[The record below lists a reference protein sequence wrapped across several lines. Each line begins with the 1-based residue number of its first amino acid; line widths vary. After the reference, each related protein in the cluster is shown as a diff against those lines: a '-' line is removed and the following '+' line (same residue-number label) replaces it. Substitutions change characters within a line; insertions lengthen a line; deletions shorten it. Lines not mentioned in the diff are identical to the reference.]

1 MHTWEYLESSANYPK
16 MVFDRYIMNLEQHC
30 ILFSNWNEKHAKFIG
45 DISRREIVGMKR
57 MKEC

>member
-1 MHTWEYLESSANYPK
+1 MGYLESSAKYPK

-45 DISRREIVGMKR
+45 DISRREIVGIER